1 MKSKDNIHLALW
13 VFLCICIIVI
23 PISAYSLD
31 GQVEIRQTP
40 ATRFPIVI
48 DQPGN
53 YRLTSNIRVSTP
65 NVDGIQIMASD
76 VSLDLDGYTLNGPG
90 KSSKGTGIYASRI
103 ENIEIV
109 NGKVRDFLCGI
120 SLCGPNHQVK
130 DLSAGHN
137 SSIGIKADLSTIIN
151 CTADSNGSSGI
162 KANSCTI
169 ANCTANSNGF
179 HGLEADSCTIINCSA
194 KSNSADG
201 VNAMNKCRLEK
212 NTLNENG
219 GYGLYLESDN
229 SYAIKNLANNNNLKG
244 NLKGDFYQKGLNYMP
259 TRGDDAN
266 LKDRKKE

>member
-13 VFLCICIIVI
+13 FFLCICMIVI
-23 PISAYSLD
+23 PISAYGLD
-31 GQVEIRQTP
+31 GQVEIKQTP
-40 ATRFPIVI
+40 GTNFPIII

-53 YRLTSNIRVSTP
+53 YLLTSNIKVSTP
-65 NVDGIQIMASD
+65 KVDGIQIMASD
-76 VSLDLDGYTLNGPG
+76 VSLDLHGHTLSGSG
-90 KSSKGTGIYASRI
+90 KSSKGTGIYASCK

-109 NGKVRDFLCGI
+109 NGEVGGFLCGI

-130 DLSAGHN
+130 NLDASHN

-151 CTADSNGSSGI
+151 CTANSNGSYGI

-169 ANCTANSNGF
+169 ANCTASSNSFN
-179 HGLEADSCTIINCSA
+179 GLEADSCTIINCKA
-194 KSNSADG
+194 NSNGAHG
-201 VNAMNKCRLEK
+201 INAMNKCRIEK

-229 SYAIKNLANNNNLKG
+229 SYTIKNLANNNLKG
-244 NLKGDFYQKGLNYMP
+244 NFYQKGLNYIP
-259 TRGDDAN
+259 TKGDDAN